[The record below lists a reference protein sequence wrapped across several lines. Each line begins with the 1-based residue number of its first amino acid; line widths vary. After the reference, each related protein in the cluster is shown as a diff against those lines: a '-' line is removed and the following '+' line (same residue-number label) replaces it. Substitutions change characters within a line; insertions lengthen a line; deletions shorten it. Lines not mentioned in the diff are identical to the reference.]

1 MHMIRLSSPL
11 AGPIGW
17 VAAILFMWTGL
28 GACVHAAVPDALLR
42 PSLQSA
48 RAASRTMLAIVR
60 AGKRLV
66 AVGERGIVLLS
77 DDNGKAW
84 RQAKVPVSV
93 TLTAVHFATA
103 AKGWAVG
110 HSGVILHSADG
121 GETWIKQLDG
131 VEAAKLMLISAK
143 KNAGDVSRSTEE
155 KDVAYAEQLVGDGP
169 DKPFLDVY
177 FIDEMR
183 GFVVGTFGLAF
194 STVDGGKHWQDW
206 SRQIPN
212 PKGKHLY
219 RFASRG
225 AELWIAGEQGALFRS
240 GDRGMSF
247 EEIRTPYSGTYFGVI
262 AGTGGNLVAFGLRGN
277 AYHSMDNGRNWSKI
291 DNSVEATLTD
301 GLRLSDGS
309 LILVDQVGRV
319 LRSID
324 QGLSF
329 LQLPLSQSLPLT
341 GVGQAADGSLV
352 LASFRGLILIPAV
365 KLVGTK

>member
-1 MHMIRLSSPL
+1 MIRLSSLL
-11 AGPIGW
+11 AGPTAW
-17 VAAILFMWTGL
+17 LAAILVVWAGL

-48 RAASRTMLAIVR
+48 RAASRTMLAIAS

-77 DDNGKAW
+77 DDNGNSW
-84 RQAKVPVSV
+84 RQGKVPVSV

-131 VEAAKLMLISAK
+131 VGAANLMLMSAK
-143 KNAGDVSRSTEE
+143 KNADDVSRITVG
-155 KDVAYAEQLVGDGP
+155 KDVAYAEQLVADGP

-177 FIDEMR
+177 FFDEMR
-183 GFVVGTFGLAF
+183 GLVVGAFGLAF
-194 STVDGGKHWQDW
+194 STEDGGKHWQDW
-206 SRQIPN
+206 SKHIPN

-219 RFASRG
+219 RFAPQG

-240 GDRGMSF
+240 NDYGMSF
-247 EEIRTPYSGTYFGVI
+247 EEIHTPYSGTYFGVI
-262 AGTGGNLVAFGLRGN
+262 AGTGGNLVVFGLRGN
-277 AYHSMDNGRNWSKI
+277 AYHSGDGGQRWHKI
-291 DNSVEATLTD
+291 DNTVEATLTD
-301 GLRLSDGS
+301 GMQLADGS
-309 LILVDQVGRV
+309 LILVDQTGRI

-341 GVGQAADGSLV
+341 GVGQAADGGLV
-352 LASFRGLILIPAV
+352 LASFRGLMRIPAV